1 MTLRAVPDPDEPGGG
16 FGYLVL
22 EGPDFSNNKV
32 NVQVFDTYSDRWLG
46 ASAGDGPVT
55 VGDGNWQSEPH
66 VFGPYPARAKD
77 AEYWVRIGPE
87 IINKIAEY
95 TPLRITVADHST
107 DIIWPDDVLPR
118 IAPALVGEI
127 RSSAVRQPR
136 PERQRTEVIPDAE
149 ELSQLKEE
157 AATESF
163 EPEETPQTRWFI
175 WIVLLGLV
183 VTGAAYF
190 FLLDKGETTI
200 TGIAYEPDTGNAP
213 APPCS
218 FTALDQTAGGF
229 DAVEAALRSCGN
241 KVSATDTLRLLEK
254 GVRGGSPEALLLFG
268 KIYDVQQKDD
278 LLETTVGLTFD
289 DDPATAAEYYARAKD
304 AGSPAAE
311 TLLIVTC
318 QRLSKLT
325 STLARGAHDDH
336 CPKP

>member
-22 EGPDFSNNKV
+22 GGVNFSDSTV
-32 NVQVFDTYSDRWLG
+32 NVQVFDSYSDRWLG
-46 ASAGDGPVT
+46 ASAGDGPIT

-66 VFGPYPARAKD
+66 AFGPYPTHGRGD
-77 AEYWVRIGPE
+77 EYWVRIGPE
-87 IINKIAEY
+87 IVNKIAEY
-95 TPLRITVADHST
+95 TPLRITVAGHSAE
-107 DIIWPDDVLPR
+107 IIWPDDVLPR

-127 RSSAVRQPR
+127 RSSAVRR
-136 PERQRTEVIPDAE
+136 PTSERQRTEVVPDAE
-149 ELSQLKEE
+149 ELARPMEE
-157 AATESF
+157 VTTESV
-163 EPEETPQTRWFI
+163 EQEETPQTRWFI
-175 WIVLLGLV
+175 WIVVLGLL

-190 FLLDKGETTI
+190 FLLDKDETAN
-200 TGIAYEPDTGNAP
+200 TGIAYEPDNGNAP

-218 FTALDQTAGGF
+218 FAALDQIAGGF
-229 DAVEAALRSCGN
+229 DVVEAALRSCN
-241 KVSATDTLRLLEK
+241 DKVSATDTLRLLEK
-254 GVRGGSPEALLLFG
+254 GVRAGSPEALLMFG
-268 KIYDVQQKDD
+268 KIYDVQQKDN
-278 LLETTVGLTFD
+278 LIETTVGLTFD